1 MNTSLLFATTLATCA
16 LGLTPAFALDPDPA
30 LTGTVHMMLPNVTTV
45 RFIQQDGPKFLA
57 AMAKY
62 APNLKVELVNAEGS
76 AAKQQQQVEAAITA
90 GTKAI
95 VLVAADPSV
104 ASGILTEAKSANIPV
119 IAYEHEAKD
128 GPLDYFVQFG
138 ALKVGQAQGKYAAEA
153 LAKSGAKKVARL
165 YGNKGDFYTT
175 AVKQGQDE
183 FLDPLI
189 KDGKIEIVCEDYTDG
204 WVPSAAQKL
213 MEQCLTKTSD
223 KVDAIVASNDGTASG
238 AIAAL
243 TSQDMAGKVA
253 VYGGQDANV
262 EALQYILLGKQSA
275 TVLKPYGNL
284 ADAAAQVVVSVLEG
298 KTPPDTIINGSFDN
312 GFMKVP
318 TGYLDVMN
326 IDKSNVGAVV
336 DAGVWKWSDICT
348 GDAAAVPECKQ

>member
-1 MNTSLLFATTLATCA
+1 MKKTTLFAVALMSCSALALSA
-16 LGLTPAFALDPDPA
+16 QAMDADPS
-30 LTGTVHMMLPNVTTV
+30 LTGTVHFMLPNVTTI
-45 RFIQQDGPKFLA
+45 RFIQQDGPQFVK

-76 AAKQQQQVEAAITA
+76 AAKQQQQAEAAITA

-104 ASGILTEAKSANIPV
+104 ASGILTEAKSAKIPV
-119 IAYEHEAKD
+119 VAYEHEAKN

-138 ALKVGQAQGKYAAEA
+138 ALKVGQAEGRYAAEA
-153 LAKSGAKKVARL
+153 IAKSGAKKVARL

-183 FLDPLI
+183 FLDPMI
-189 KDGKIEIVCEDYTDG
+189 KAGKIEIVCEDYTDG
-204 WVPSAAQKL
+204 WVPANAQKL
-213 MEQCLTKTSD
+213 MEQCLTKTGD
-223 KVDAIVASNDGTASG
+223 KIDAIIASNDGTAAGS
-238 AIAAL
+238 IAAL
-243 TSQDMAGKVA
+243 TSQDMAGKVP

-262 EALQYILLGKQSA
+262 EALQYILVGKQAA

-284 ADAAAQVVVSVLEG
+284 ADAAAQVVVSVLAG
-298 KTPPDTIINGSFDN
+298 KTPPDTVINGTFDN

-336 DAGVWKWSDICT
+336 DAGVWSWKDICT
-348 GDAAAVPECKQ
+348 GEAAAVPECMK

>member
-1 MNTSLLFATTLATCA
+1 MKTTTHLAAALLAGAA
-16 LGLTPAFALDPDPA
+16 LFSPAHAQEADPA
-30 LTGTVHMMLPNVTTV
+30 LTGTIHFMLPNVTTV
-45 RFIQQDGPKFLA
+45 RFIQQDGPKFVE

-62 APNLKVELVNAEGS
+62 APNVKVELINAEGS
-76 AAKQQQQVEAAITA
+76 AAKQQQQAEAAITA

-119 IAYEHEAKD
+119 VAYEHEAKD

-153 LAKSGAKKVARL
+153 IAKSGAKKVARL

-183 FLDPLI
+183 HLDPMI
-189 KDGKIEIVCEDYTDG
+189 KSGAIEIVCEDYTDG

-223 KVDAIVASNDGTASG
+223 KIDAIVASNDGTAAG

-243 TSQDMAGKVA
+243 TSQDMAGKVP

-284 ADAAAQVVVSVLEG
+284 ADAAAQVVVSVLGG
-298 KTPPDTIINGSFDN
+298 KTPPASIINGEFDN
-312 GFMKVP
+312 GFAKIP
-318 TGYLDVMN
+318 TGYLDVVN
-326 IDKSNVGAVV
+326 IDKSNVSAVV
-336 DAGVWKWSDICT
+336 DAGVWSWADICT
-348 GDAAAVPECKQ
+348 GEAAAVPECKQ